1 MARLPVPGG
10 DEGDWGT
17 ILNTFLS
24 QSHNTDGSLKADS
37 VGPSQLQAAALENT
51 VGAGSIVFSV
61 KDYGATG
68 NYSTGTTGT
77 DDTLAINNALS
88 AAAAAAAS
96 GASAARVL
104 FPWTTGNGYKTMSG
118 ISVPAGVELDMRAP
132 IVYCGTGGEAA
143 LTIGGS
149 SWQARRQHR
158 IMVRRYTI
166 TNWSSEADCGVI
178 IRNHYA
184 SQFDIVQ
191 CDNFTVGLTCIGD
204 TNNGFSYNH
213 VNLGQIVDNKIAIDL
228 TNDTGGWCN
237 ENDFYGGRI
246 TVSSTTNTSL
256 MRYGVRVTSRA
267 TSKYYN
273 NANVFHKPSFEL
285 KGQTTAG
292 SRCALIEY
300 GTAHMFERCR
310 HESNSAEVL
319 EQLNN
324 SHSNEMNFTY
334 ADMGTA
340 APVAV
345 NSSTSSSYRI
355 RKMYTTM
362 VDEAMR
368 VVYKADGLHKKACYY
383 DGATSVNIPGLV
395 GCSSS
400 SSVVE
405 ARAES
410 SVTINANYIEIPS
423 TRCFGF
429 YMSTRNIKRF
439 AIYRDLETGFA
450 GRIIVRCYDTNGT
463 ILTDPTTIRSTIPAS
478 PFTYTTSYGG
488 AFRNGSDGGD
498 PRDIQVSDAT
508 DYVFIGVAGGT
519 AACRIRSLSVATL
532 ETGDVATWL
541 TLPDNGQNYATT
553 PPTAGTWAVGRQLIN
568 ATPASGS
575 PAYWLCSVAGTPGT
589 WIPVYAGPAPA
600 SAPDVQEF
608 TASGTWTKP
617 ANATS
622 VEILCIGAG
631 SGGGSGRRGA
641 AGTVR
646 GGGGGGA
653 GGGLTRLTVLA
664 ADIASTAT
672 VTIGAG
678 GAGGAAV
685 TTDDTNGNP
694 GTSGGS
700 TKFQAGSFAVTALS
714 NSTLTGG
721 QGGTTSGGAGGVSP
735 VTLATANTQVSA
747 GAAGGTGAAGNGVN
761 GALFGPAGAGGG
773 GGISAANAA
782 FAGGSGSASLMG
794 GGAGGAGGAVDS
806 TPPTAGSTAAV
817 RGIPG
822 ASPGGGAASIAAAA
836 QAGANATG
844 YGAGGGGGGASV
856 NGNSSGAGGSG
867 GPGYCLVI
875 TRF

>member
-1 MARLPVPGG
+1 
-10 DEGDWGT
+10 
-17 ILNTFLS
+17 LS
-24 QSHNTDGSLKADS
+24 QSHNTDGTLKDGS
-37 VGPSQLQAAALENT
+37 VGAAQLQST
-51 VGAGSIVFSV
+51 VVDSKVDKGTLVFNV
-61 KDYGATG
+61 KDYGAVG
-68 NYSTGTTGT
+68 DWSSGTTGT
-77 DDTLAINNALS
+77 DDTSAINACF
-88 AAAAAAAS
+88 AAAAAS
-96 GASAARVL
+96 ASANAAARVL
-104 FPWTTGNGYKTMSG
+104 FPATTANGYKTTAG
-118 ISVPAGVELDMRAP
+118 ITVPNNVELDMRSA
-132 IVYCGTGGEAA
+132 IVYCGAGGETA
-143 LTIGGS
+143 LTVGS
-149 SWQARRQHR
+149 ATWQKQRWFR

-166 TNWSSEADCGVI
+166 TNWSSESDAGVVL
-178 IRNHYA
+178 RNFYA
-184 SQFDIVQ
+184 STFEIVQ
-191 CDNFTVGLTCIGD
+191 ADNFTVGLTCIGD
-204 TNNGFSYNH
+204 SNNGFSYNH
-213 VNLGQIVDNKIAIDL
+213 VMLGTILDNKICIDL

-237 ENDFYGGRI
+237 ENDFYGGRF
-246 TVSSTTNTSL
+246 TVSSTTNMSL

-300 GTAHMFERCR
+300 GTAHMFQRCR

-334 ADMGTA
+334 ADLGTA
-340 APVAV
+340 SPVVV

-368 VVYKADGLHKKACYY
+368 VIYKADGLHKKACYY
-383 DGATSVNIPGLV
+383 DGSTSINVPGLV
-395 GCSSS
+395 SCTSGTT
-400 SSVVE
+400 VIE
-405 ARAES
+405 ARAQTGL
-410 SVTINANYIEIPS
+410 TINADYLEIPS
-423 TRCFGF
+423 SRCFGF

-439 AIYRDLETGFA
+439 AIYRDVETSNP
-450 GRIIVRCYDTNGT
+450 GRIMIRCYDSSGT
-463 ILTDPTTIRSTIPAS
+463 VLTDPTTIRSTIPAS
-478 PFTYTTSYGG
+478 PFTYATSYGG
-488 AFRNGSDGGD
+488 AFRNGSDGVD
-498 PRDIQVSDAT
+498 PRDIQVSSAT

-532 ETGDVATWL
+532 EPGDVATWL
-541 TLPDNGQNYATT
+541 TLPDEGKNYATT

-568 ATPASGS
+568 AAPANGS
-575 PAYWLCSVAGTPGT
+575 PAYWVCSVAGAPGT
-589 WIPVYAGPAPA
+589 WIPVYAGSAPP
-600 SAPDVQEF
+600 STPDVQEF

-617 ANATS
+617 AGAST
-622 VEILCIGAG
+622 VEIICIGAG

-653 GGGLTRLTVLA
+653 GGGMTRMTVLA

-694 GTSGGS
+694 GTFGGT
-700 TKFQAGSFAVTALS
+700 TKFLASSFSVTALS

-721 QGGTTSGGAGGVSP
+721 QGGTTAGGAGGVSP
-735 VTLATANTQVSA
+735 VTLAAANTQMSA
-747 GAAGGTGAAGNGVN
+747 GAAGGAGAAGNGVN

-773 GGISAANAA
+773 GGISAGNVA
-782 FAGGSGSASLMG
+782 FNGGSGSASLNG
-794 GGAGGAGGAVDS
+794 GGAGGSGGIVDS
-806 TPPTAGSTAAV
+806 TLPTVGSTATV

-822 ASPGGGAASIAAAA
+822 ASPGGGAASTTTAA
-836 QAGANATG
+836 QAGATATG
-844 YGAGGGGGGASV
+844 YGAGGGGGGASL
-856 NGNSSGAGGSG
+856 NGNNSGAGGNG

-875 TRF
+875 SRF